1 MSRGMEGWERE
12 LSLIGIDWKRTTNHH
27 GEAGLGAE
35 LAEIYNDVAISL
47 MAKNI
52 YILYATWPSVWLV
65 LSPFSVAARSPSHL
79 LNKLGCWNLASPRT
93 PHETEKERVR
103 TNDGRGNTEASTPRT
118 EKRATGTT
126 KKERAEP
133 QWEEDREEKT
143 KQSQTEINEYPNT
156 ENPLSVWK
164 WNERDS
170 PWPLRAAVADSTIP
184 FFVWPSHWYR
194 LLPPRH
200 RRVRCHRV
208 DVVCEIRF
216 SYKLIV
222 ASSSL

>member
-1 MSRGMEGWERE
+1 MSRGMEGWKRE

-103 TNDGRGNTEASTPRT
+103 TNDGRGNTEASTSRT

-164 WNERDS
+164 WNERF
-170 PWPLRAAVADSTIP
+170 PMA
-184 FFVWPSHWYR
+184 
-194 LLPPRH
+194 PPR
-200 RRVRCHRV
+200 RRC
-208 DVVCEIRF
+208 RF
-216 SYKLIV
+216 HDPLLRMAVPLISSPTTTTP
-222 ASSSL
+222 SSSMPPSRCRLRNTF